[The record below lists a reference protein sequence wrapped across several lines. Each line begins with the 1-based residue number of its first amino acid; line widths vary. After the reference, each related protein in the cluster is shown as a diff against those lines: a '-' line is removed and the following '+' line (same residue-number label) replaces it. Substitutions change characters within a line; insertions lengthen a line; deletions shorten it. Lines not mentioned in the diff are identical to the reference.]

1 MCIQFE
7 REDILSVYV
16 EKQRDV
22 GLLSIAEQE
31 MIISQADG
39 HLKCAKGKAM
49 LPQINKKDVEHI
61 FEVIFLT
68 FNSFND
74 LLLDVLSSVLI
85 SHYQRMITRDIAFM
99 MLKS

>member
-1 MCIQFE
+1 MNTYTLIICRYELTEMCIQFE

-49 LPQINKKDVEHI
+49 LPQINK
-61 FEVIFLT
+61 
-68 FNSFND
+68 
-74 LLLDVLSSVLI
+74 
-85 SHYQRMITRDIAFM
+85 
-99 MLKS
+99 

>member
-49 LPQINKKDVEHI
+49 LPQINK
-61 FEVIFLT
+61 
-68 FNSFND
+68 
-74 LLLDVLSSVLI
+74 
-85 SHYQRMITRDIAFM
+85 
-99 MLKS
+99 

>member
-1 MCIQFE
+1 MNTYTLIICRYELTEMCIQFE

-61 FEVIFLT
+61 LEVIFLT

-74 LLLDVLSSVLI
+74 LLLDVLC
-85 SHYQRMITRDIAFM
+85 
-99 MLKS
+99 